1 MSVNNATTKTGFFKS
16 IGNWFNRNGN
26 TLGKSMQL
34 AGSTAAGVGLIGM
47 MFHEMNKSS
56 SCCHH
61 NHSIFGGGFGGC
73 MSPWN
78 SWNLGGCGMFG
89 GMNMLNNMYS
99 MTNPYLTMAGLQ
111 GASNYGFMNAMMSKQ
126 NMYTNPMNNPMY
138 QSFYNHSYQN
148 HSNTYLNTQ
157 TGISDPNAEVEYTAK
172 GNEEVA
178 LTDEEM
184 KNTDDGDK
192 MDTAF
197 NNKKSFKYA
206 EKNATADEMKA
217 GLEKYA
223 KSYVAHVEDEVGDDK
238 DGKISEDE
246 FVSKEMNATGSNEAA
261 VRKVFKQFDL
271 NNSGYLDWQE
281 YASVLKTYDQNDD
294 GTIAA
299 AELKAANE
307 LSESSINSAI
317 RREDGDKDRFRNQIF
332 NSSKELGYNE

>member
-61 NHSIFGGGFGGC
+61 HHSIFGGGFGGC

-78 SWNLGGCGMFG
+78 SWNMGGCTSFG
-89 GMNMLNNMYS
+89 GMNMFNNMYS

-138 QSFYNHSYQN
+138 QSFYNQSYQKYYSQL
-148 HSNTYLNTQ
+148 SNNQ
-157 TGISDPNAEVEYTAK
+157 TGINDPNVEVDYTAK

-223 KSYVAHVEDEVGDDK
+223 KSYVAYVDTKEGDS
-238 DGKISEDE
+238 DGLISEDE
-246 FVSKEMNATGSNEAA
+246 FVEHEATGSDIETTK
-261 VRKVFKQFDL
+261 KVFKQFDL
-271 NNSGYLDWQE
+271 NNSGNLDWQE
-281 YASVLKTYDQNDD
+281 YAAIMKTYDTDKD
-294 GTIAA
+294 GTISAT
-299 AELKAANE
+299 ELKDAIKMSKDGIA
-307 LSESSINSAI
+307 SAI
-317 RREDGDKDRFRNQIF
+317 RRENGDKDVFRNRAG
-332 NSSKELGYNE
+332 NKLNELGYNKE

>member
-1 MSVNNATTKTGFFKS
+1 MSVNNATVKTGFFRN
-16 IGNWFNRNGN
+16 IGKWFTRNGD

-34 AGSTAAGVGLIGM
+34 AGSTAAGVGLVGM
-47 MFHEMNKSS
+47 MFHEMNKP
-56 SCCHH
+56 SCGCG
-61 NHSIFGGGFGGC
+61 SIWGGGFGGC

-78 SWNLGGCGMFG
+78 SWNMGGCGMFG

-99 MTNPYLTMAGLQ
+99 MTNPYLTMAGLS
-111 GASNYGFMNAMMSKQ
+111 GASNYGFLNSMMARQ

-138 QSFYNHSYQN
+138 QNYYNQAYQN
-148 HSNTYLNTQ
+148 YSNTYLNNNQ
-157 TGISDPNAEVEYTAK
+157 TGINDPNVEVDYTAK
-172 GNEEVA
+172 GNEEVT

-184 KNTDDGDK
+184 ENIDDGKK

-206 EKNATADEMKA
+206 EKNVTSDEMKA

-246 FVSKEMNATGSNEAA
+246 FVSKEINTTGSNETA

-271 NNSGYLDWQE
+271 NNSGHLDWQE

-294 GTIAA
+294 GTITAD
-299 AELKAANE
+299 EYKKANE
-307 LSESSINSAI
+307 NSETGINSAI

-332 NSSKELGYNE
+332 NSSRELGYNE